1 MAITSYLYQILISLK
16 KKELISSG
24 KTNSILEIGE
34 QNWYGDVS
42 FQDLMETIDN
52 YVSFRGFVAHKDRSI
67 RLNMDQHAKD
77 VLASAKEG
85 ISFEYTRTY

>member
-1 MAITSYLYQILISLK
+1 MAITSYLYQILIFLK

-42 FQDLMETIDN
+42 FQDLGKTIDN
-52 YVSFRGFVAHKDRSI
+52 YSNGKVKIFYAES
-67 RLNMDQHAKD
+67 
-77 VLASAKEG
+77 
-85 ISFEYTRTY
+85 

>member
-42 FQDLMETIDN
+42 FQDLEKTIDN
-52 YVSFRGFVAHKDRSI
+52 YSDSKSWADNYRKWDTGPDYKTV
-67 RLNMDQHAKD
+67 
-77 VLASAKEG
+77 
-85 ISFEYTRTY
+85 T